1 VQFVELPQRSWE
13 LGDADMQEVVE
24 LEVMAPVTLPI
35 CIRLIP
41 VALADLPTEK
51 IDGLVSCHLK

>member
-1 VQFVELPQRSWE
+1 
-13 LGDADMQEVVE
+13 MQEVVE